1 MEEKETETNNTAN
14 TVRII
19 WSNAEEAKKMGERGC
34 YFAHLR
40 KAFSEK
46 VMTEPSLGGCVGVR
60 QRSQGKGIP
69 GKGNSM
75 HVQRNGGVRVVFP
88 AMLRRSI
95 HNRGVAEDQAWRSNS
110 YFSVPKAPCS

>member
-40 KAFSEK
+40 KVFSEK
-46 VMTEPSLGGCVGVR
+46 VMTEPSLAGCVGVR

-75 HVQRNGGVRVVFP
+75 HVQRNGGVRVMFP
-88 AMLRRSI
+88 AMLRSSI
-95 HNRGVAEDQAWRSNS
+95 HNRGVAEDEA
-110 YFSVPKAPCS
+110 